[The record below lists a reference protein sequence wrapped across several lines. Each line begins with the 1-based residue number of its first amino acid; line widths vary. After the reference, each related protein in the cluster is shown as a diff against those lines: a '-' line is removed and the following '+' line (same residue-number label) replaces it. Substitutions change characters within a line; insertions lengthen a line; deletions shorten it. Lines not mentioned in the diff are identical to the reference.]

1 MTALIEKIRQDS
13 LAARKARD
21 TLKATF
27 LVTLLAE
34 ASKVGKD
41 DGNRESTDSEVVA
54 VVKKFAKNNEMTLAS
69 VGTAEASTEVRKAL
83 EMEQAILA
91 AYLPKQVDLGEL
103 QAAIVAAVGRLETR
117 NPKQMGAVM
126 AELKSTLGDTFDK
139 AIASKLVK
147 EALTG

>member
-103 QAAIVAAVGRLETR
+103 QAAIVAAVSRLETR

>member
-103 QAAIVAAVGRLETR
+103 RAAIVAAVSRLETR

>member
-91 AYLPKQVDLGEL
+91 AYLPKQVALGEL
-103 QAAIVAAVGRLETR
+103 QAAIVAAVSRLETR